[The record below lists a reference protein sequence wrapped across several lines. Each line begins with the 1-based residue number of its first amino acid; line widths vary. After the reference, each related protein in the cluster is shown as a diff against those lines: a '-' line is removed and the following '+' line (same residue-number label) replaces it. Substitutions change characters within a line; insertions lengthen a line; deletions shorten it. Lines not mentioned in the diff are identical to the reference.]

1 MKHKFF
7 KIKPARQ
14 PKLSIPP
21 LLQLD
26 KLKLNNLSDFRLGL
40 GNGYGLSTTPS

>member
-21 LLQLD
+21 LLHLD
-26 KLKLNNLSDFRLGL
+26 KLKLNNLNDFGY